1 MRTKMLITVTQ
12 EQGRVPVSVLHLHG
26 DLDSSNY
33 TDVIKKAQDL
43 FGNGTRDLVI
53 DLEKVPFMSSAGLM
67 ALHTIA
73 LLFRGDTPVEGG
85 KAFRPI
91 DPERDKEIQN
101 HVKLLNPQ
109 QPVERVL
116 ETVGLKQFFQIF
128 TDLPAAVS
136 SF

>member
-1 MRTKMLITVTQ
+1 MRITVSQ
-12 EQGRVPVSVLHLHG
+12 EQGQVPVSVLHLHG

-33 TDVIKKAQDL
+33 TEVIKKAQEL
-43 FGNGTRDLVI
+43 FDGGARHLVI

-73 LLFRGDTPVEGG
+73 LLFRGDSAGTGGDSG
-85 KAFRPI
+85 KAYRSI
-91 DPERDKEIQN
+91 DPQRDREIPK

-109 QPVERVL
+109 QPVDHVL
-116 ETVGLKQFFQIF
+116 ETVGLKPFLQTY
-128 TDLPAAVS
+128 TDLPGAVN

>member
-1 MRTKMLITVTQ
+1 MLITVSQ
-12 EQGRVPVSVLHLHG
+12 QQAQVPVTVLHLHG

-33 TDVIKKAQDL
+33 TDVIKKAQEL
-43 FGNGTRDLVI
+43 FTNGTRHLVI

-85 KAFRPI
+85 KAFRSI
-91 DPERDKEIQN
+91 DPERDQEIQK
-101 HVKLLNPQ
+101 HVKLLSPQ
-109 QPVERVL
+109 SSVDRVL

-128 TDLPAAVS
+128 TDLPAAAN